1 VLAVEVKTLKKMR
14 LKMKTKKEALIE
26 YQFLLNDDPD
36 FEHQWCDTLK
46 DFYEWCSNY
55 DDLKHI
61 TKGE

>member
-1 VLAVEVKTLKKMR
+1 MR

-26 YQFLLNDDPD
+26 YQSLLNDDPD

-55 DDLKHI
+55 EDLKHI